1 MKVLYIGGT
10 GEVSYG
16 GIEASLQLGHEVFVF
31 NRGTSGVPLPAGARE
46 IRGDVNDSTSYAAL
60 GRESWDAVCQF
71 RAFTPDDIRRD
82 VDTFAGTTS
91 QFVFISSASAYQK
104 PQRSHVITEQTPL
117 DNPYSEY
124 ARNKAACERALL
136 DEHTSGRIPVTIVR
150 PSHTN
155 RINFPGTC
163 VAGDHWAWRML
174 HGKPVISHGD
184 GASLWTLTRCEDF
197 GTAFARLLGKQTAL
211 GEAYHIT
218 SDENQ
223 AWDRIFEAIGTAL
236 NVTPVI
242 VHVATDTLIR
252 YESSWEAGLQGD
264 KAWSVQFDN
273 SKIKCEVVGWE
284 CQYSMCDAIEMA
296 APHVRRRM
304 ESYRPDS
311 QVDALIDRIIADQR
325 SLR

>member
-1 MKVLYIGGT
+1 MRVLYIGGT

-16 GIEASLQLGHEVFVF
+16 CIEASLQLGHEVFVF
-31 NRGTSGVPLPAGARE
+31 NRGTSGVSLPAGACGL
-46 IRGDVNDSTSYAAL
+46 RGDIDNAECYAAV

-71 RAFTPDDIRRD
+71 RAFTPADVRRD
-82 VDTFAGTTS
+82 VQTFAGATA

-104 PQRSHVITEQTPL
+104 PQQSHVLTEQTPL
-117 DNPYSEY
+117 QNPFSEY

-136 DEHTSGRIPVTIVR
+136 AEHAAGRLPVTIVR

-155 RINFPGTC
+155 RVHFPGTF

-174 HGKPVISHGD
+174 RGQPVISHGD

-197 GTAFARLLGKQTAL
+197 GSAFARLLGQQAAL

-223 AWDRIFEAIGTAL
+223 AWDRIFEAIGAAL
-236 NVTPVI
+236 QVTPEF
-242 VHVATDTLIR
+242 VHVATDTLIQ
-252 YESSWEAGLQGD
+252 YEPDWEAGLRGD

-273 SKIKCEVVGWE
+273 TKIKQQAIGWE
-284 CQYSMCDAIEMA
+284 CRYSMLDAIQMA

-304 ESYRPDS
+304 ESYRPNS
-311 QVDALIDRIIADQR
+311 QVDALIDRIIAEQR
-325 SLR
+325 ALQ